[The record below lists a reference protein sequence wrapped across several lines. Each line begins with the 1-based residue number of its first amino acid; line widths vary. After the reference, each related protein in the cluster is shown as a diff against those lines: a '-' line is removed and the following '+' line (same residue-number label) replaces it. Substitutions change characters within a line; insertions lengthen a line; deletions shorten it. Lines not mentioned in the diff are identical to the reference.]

1 VKPPRG
7 PPPRGPNGT
16 AGHGVNGRYGVS
28 RSQPNSARSHD
39 GRGYAHH
46 GHHRGAGTS
55 MYESRLPAGTL
66 SARSEAGVTAAHS
79 GGGSGSYDPLNGGHS
94 VYGTMGHPAPPLPNR
109 QPHSRPR
116 PLPGQM
122 PQPQPGV
129 DQSSMGAGRGPRPR
143 AGQRGSLSIVVDDP
157 MVAKAAA
164 GAAAD
169 RQRNGRNGTGNG
181 NGLSGAGNKRKG
193 TRASATD
200 ERLMATSLRSLEAAG
215 DDADAVVAGLS
226 ELRGHVMVSQPAA
239 NANITERIVRLMG
252 AFGTD
257 GDQDASAAVQRSG
270 LALLT
275 AMASCGSDPDAV
287 DKVIEGGG
295 VESAKGIVAARCFNV
310 DEDTV
315 LAALELLN
323 LLTAAPAPGAATKKQ
338 RAARAAAVAKAR
350 LMPVVLDATQRY
362 QGSSLVDVCMGV
374 LRNIT
379 SQTPSPSGRSPS
391 NFG

>member
-1 VKPPRG
+1 
-7 PPPRGPNGT
+7 
-16 AGHGVNGRYGVS
+16 
-28 RSQPNSARSHD
+28 
-39 GRGYAHH
+39 
-46 GHHRGAGTS
+46 
-55 MYESRLPAGTL
+55 M
-66 SARSEAGVTAAHS
+66 
-79 GGGSGSYDPLNGGHS
+79 
-94 VYGTMGHPAPPLPNR
+94 
-109 QPHSRPR
+109 
-116 PLPGQM
+116 
-122 PQPQPGV
+122 
-129 DQSSMGAGRGPRPR
+129 SMGAGRGPGPR
-143 AGQRGSLSIVVDDP
+143 TGQRGSLSIVVDDP
-157 MVAKAAA
+157 MVTTAAV
-164 GAAAD
+164 GAATGGH
-169 RQRNGRNGTGNG
+169 RNGRNGTGNAK
-181 NGLSGAGNKRKG
+181 SGDSNKRKG

-200 ERLMATSLRSLEAAG
+200 ERLMATSLLSLEAAG

-226 ELRGHVMVSQPAA
+226 ELKGHVMVSQPAA
-239 NANITERIVRLMG
+239 NAHITEQIVRLMG

-257 GDQDASAAVQRSG
+257 GNYDASVAVQRSG

-323 LLTAAPAPGAATKKQ
+323 LLTAAPAPGATTKKQ

-362 QGSSLVDVCMGV
+362 QGSSLVNVCMGV

-379 SQTPSPSGRSPS
+379 STTPSPSARSPR